1 VKDVRFRAHITDLP
15 QHIPQIYAVR
25 EFPFTKK
32 KKKKERK
39 KKKNGSPIDPESFTA
54 R

>member
-1 VKDVRFRAHITDLP
+1 M
-15 QHIPQIYAVR
+15 PQIYAVR

-32 KKKKERK
+32 KKERK
-39 KKKNGSPIDPESFTA
+39 KKKNGSLIDPESFTA